1 MLETKSKALQKK
13 ETRNVVFLQD
23 QQLYEA
29 IQSKK
34 SITMILL
41 NGFHIR
47 GTIKGYDMYS
57 ILLDSEGKQQ
67 LVYKHTIS
75 TIRF

>member
-1 MLETKSKALQKK
+1 METKSKAPQKK
-13 ETRNVVFLQD
+13 ETRNVVSLQD
-23 QQLYEA
+23 QQLQEA
-29 IQSKK
+29 VQEKK

-41 NGFHIR
+41 NGFHIK
-47 GTIKGYDMYS
+47 GTIRGHDMYS

-67 LVYKHTIS
+67 LIYKHAIS

>member
-1 MLETKSKALQKK
+1 MGNKIKSTSK
-13 ETRNVVFLQD
+13 ERDVVSLQD